1 MKKVIFLLATVLIGG
16 MMLTGCK
23 KYPTPEPTPDPEPTP
38 TTCIIEYQVSNTNG
52 NLTLSPCFK
61 LSMTYVDAN
70 GETVTEENVTLP
82 WSKQI
87 EVTSPFHAK
96 MSGTFSYDE
105 TELPETDLVFGCR
118 RGIGIYK
125 NGAISIT
132 MNGIIGKYT
141 KENFLHVI
149 TEHPDRLHFTAEQ
162 DF

>member
-16 MMLTGCK
+16 MMFTGCK
-23 KYPTPEPTPDPEPTP
+23 KDNPTPDPTPDPEP

-70 GETVTEENVTLP
+70 GETVTEDNVTLP
-82 WSKQI
+82 WSKKI

-96 MSGTFSYDE
+96 MEGKFSYDE
-105 TELPETDLVFGCR
+105 AELPESDLVYGCR
-118 RGIGIYK
+118 RGIGMYK
-125 NGAISIT
+125 NGALSIT
-132 MNGIIGKYT
+132 MDGIIGKYT
-141 KENFLHVI
+141 KENFLNVMAN
-149 TEHPDRLHFTAEQ
+149 HPDRLQFTAEN